1 MENEIIEL
9 SIEETIIN
17 YIFDEIFDKN
27 FQPGMK
33 LPESAFAQ
41 TFNVSRDS
49 VRKAFSQ
56 LQSMGIVTYK
66 KNQGFYLKWLTQE
79 DTKNVYAA
87 RNIIEVGII
96 TIITQKYS
104 LGQIDLSSLKNEV
117 ETEKYL
123 KTTFQNGEYVK
134 TSCDFH
140 LNLAF
145 LSGNEFLINA
155 LTPLIPLSIL
165 AGLVYEDSTSHF
177 CSYDEHNNLI
187 KAIESNDIEY
197 AKSIMNHHLHHCV
210 EALNFEKTN
219 KQISSIINLKVQS

>member
-1 MENEIIEL
+1 MKGIIEEL

-17 YIFDEIFDKN
+17 YIFDEIFDKK
-27 FQPGMK
+27 FHPGMK
-33 LPESAFAQ
+33 LSESVFAQ
-41 TFNVSRDS
+41 TFDASRDA

-66 KNQGFYLKWLTQE
+66 KNQGFFLRWLTKE
-79 DTKNVYAA
+79 DTEDVYAA
-87 RNIIEVGII
+87 RNIIEAGII
-96 TIITQKYS
+96 TLVTQKHAIG
-104 LGQIDLSSLKNEV
+104 LIDLSYLKNEV

-123 KTTFQNGEYVK
+123 KISLRKGEYVK

-145 LSGNEFLINA
+145 LSGNDFLINA
-155 LTPLIPLSIL
+155 LKPLIPLSIL
-165 AGLVYEDSTSHF
+165 AGLVYEDSSSHF

-187 KAIESNDIEY
+187 KAIKSNDIDY

-210 EALNFEKTN
+210 EALDFNKTI
-219 KQISSIINLKVQS
+219 KKKSLISLRIEE